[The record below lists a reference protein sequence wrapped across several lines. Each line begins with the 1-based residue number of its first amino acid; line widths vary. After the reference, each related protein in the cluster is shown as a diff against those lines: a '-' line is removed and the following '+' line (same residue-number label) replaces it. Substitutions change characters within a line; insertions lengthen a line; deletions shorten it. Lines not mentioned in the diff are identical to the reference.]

1 MSAADKR
8 NLYIDIA
15 KGIGIILVVFAHNMQ
30 LYSVRSYLFPFA
42 VHFFFFM
49 AGYNFNL
56 YKYSMDP
63 VNFIRTRVLR
73 LMLPY
78 LAACIC
84 SYFIYEVTAP
94 ILSLPQI
101 NVASALDGMMTGYLP
116 DLEFNIVL
124 WFLPAL
130 FFVDIIFLALGYKLK
145 GVYFFAAIMLVT
157 IAGFILGKYD
167 QQLILS
173 FDIAMTVQF
182 FVYSGYML
190 RQSNLLEKTMQA
202 AGKGFLKF
210 ILTTSIF
217 LLLVAMIVYNA
228 NQVVPDIPTRAYG
241 NPLLFFSA
249 GLSGSIVVL
258 MLSFVIATVIHS
270 YVGRTLAVIGRAS
283 LDILISHIPI
293 FLFFASVCA
302 MLWGL
307 WIHETYKN
315 YWYLILL
322 SGVAVPTLTHS
333 LIAFILNKTI
343 TPKNLFY

>member
-1 MSAADKR
+1 MSVSEKR

-15 KGIGIILVVFAHNMQ
+15 KGIGIIVVVFAHNMH
-30 LYSVRSYLFPFA
+30 LYSVRAHLFPFA

-56 YKYSMDP
+56 SKYSREP
-63 VNFIRTRVLR
+63 LRFVRTRVLR

-84 SYFIYEVTAP
+84 SYLFYEVTAP
-94 ILSLPQI
+94 MLSLPPI
-101 NVASALDGMMTGYLP
+101 NAASAWDGIMSGYLP

-130 FFVDIIFLALGYKLK
+130 FFVDMIFLALGYKLK

-157 IAGFILGKYD
+157 AAGFVLGKYD
-167 QQLILS
+167 QQIILS

-202 AGKGFLKF
+202 AGESFLKF
-210 ILTTSIF
+210 ISTTSFF
-217 LLLVAMIVYNA
+217 LLLIAVIVYNA
-228 NQVVPDIPTRAYG
+228 NQIVPDIPTRAYG
-241 NPLLFFSA
+241 NPFLFFSA

-258 MLSFVIATVIHS
+258 MTSFFIATLFHRYI
-270 YVGRTLAVIGRAS
+270 GRTLALIGRAS
-283 LDILISHIPI
+283 LDILIAHIPI

-302 MLWGL
+302 MFGGL
-307 WIHETYKN
+307 WIHDTYRN
-315 YWYLILL
+315 YWYLIFLA
-322 SGVAVPTLTHS
+322 GIAVPTLSHS
-333 LIAFILNKTI
+333 CIAFILNKTI
-343 TPKNLFY
+343 KPQNLLY